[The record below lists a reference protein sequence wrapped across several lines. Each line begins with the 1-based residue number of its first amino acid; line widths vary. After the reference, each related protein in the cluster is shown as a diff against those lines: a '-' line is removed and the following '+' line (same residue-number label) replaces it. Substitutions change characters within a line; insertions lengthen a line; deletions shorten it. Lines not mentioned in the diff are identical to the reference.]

1 MNTDTVND
9 ILCLVAFGYLDED
22 SARKLLAKIEAR
34 HEELVRL
41 GQLVYI
47 S

>member
-9 ILCLVAFGYLDED
+9 IINLVEHGYLDED
-22 SARKLLAKIEAR
+22 SARKLLAQIEAR

-41 GQLVYI
+41 DQLVYI